1 MLSSSRVQT
10 VDSIYRDHHRWL
22 RGWLMNKL
30 GCTERAADLAQ
41 DTYVRLLQHGE
52 RTGSLPQI
60 REPRA
65 YLSTIAGR
73 LVYDFFRR
81 QALEKAYL
89 EALQQLPG
97 PVVPSL
103 EEQHQIREA
112 LNELDQILNNL
123 QPQVR
128 EVFLLSQLEG
138 CTYAEIA
145 RQLGISDRTVK
156 RHMAFAFEECIMVM
170 L

>member
-1 MLSSSRVQT
+1 M
-10 VDSIYRDHHRWL
+10 
-22 RGWLMNKL
+22 
-30 GCTERAADLAQ
+30 
-41 DTYVRLLQHGE
+41 
-52 RTGSLPQI
+52 
-60 REPRA
+60 
-65 YLSTIAGR
+65 
-73 LVYDFFRR
+73 
-81 QALEKAYL
+81 